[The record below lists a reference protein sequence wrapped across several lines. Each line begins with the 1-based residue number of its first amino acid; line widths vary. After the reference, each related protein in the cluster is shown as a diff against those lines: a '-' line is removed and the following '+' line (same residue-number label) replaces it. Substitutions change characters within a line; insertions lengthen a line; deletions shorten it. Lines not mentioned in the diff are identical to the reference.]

1 MIGFDIRPTGS
12 DDRSANS
19 DIDVNGA
26 VVAGQSA
33 RQTAHMSASIAH
45 DPGSYSRGRLTPSA
59 MYAAI
64 RRRDASLAGAF
75 LVGVKTTGVFC
86 RPGCPARVPQRRN
99 CEFFHSPREA
109 VLRGFR
115 PCMRCRPL
123 DPPNSAPRWARRLLD
138 MLIGEPMRNLTNDDI
153 RAVGVHPSTA
163 SRFFKQ
169 QLGATLQG
177 LSRAQR
183 VGRALKALRDGE
195 SVSRSVGDGGFDS
208 ESGLRKAVE
217 ELFGTTPSD
226 AARRGL
232 APLVARWIGTP
243 LGSMLAIACDDGLAL
258 LEFVDRRMLATNI
271 VRVRTRLGQPIVAG
285 DHAVIRQ
292 VEQELGE
299 YFDGK
304 RTSFETPLVTCGTPF
319 QERVWNS
326 LRTIEYGDTRSY
338 AQVATAIRHRA
349 AVRAVAAA
357 NGDNRI
363 AILIPCHRVIGSN
376 GQLTG
381 YGGGLW
387 RKQRLL
393 ELEGALGQS

>member
-1 MIGFDIRPTGS
+1 MMTP
-12 DDRSANS
+12 
-19 DIDVNGA
+19 
-26 VVAGQSA
+26 
-33 RQTAHMSASIAH
+33 IAH
-45 DPGSYSRGRLTPSA
+45 DPRSYDKGRLTPGA
-59 MYAAI
+59 MYAAV

-99 CEFFHSPREA
+99 CEFYQSTREA
-109 VLRGFR
+109 LLRGFR

-123 DPPNSAPRWARRLLD
+123 DPPNSAPRWARRLLEI
-138 MLIGEPMRNLTNDDI
+138 LIGEPMRVLTSDDI
-153 RAVGVHPSTA
+153 RRVGVHPSTA
-163 SRFFKQ
+163 SRFFKDR
-169 QLGATLQG
+169 LGATLQG

-183 VGRALKALRDGE
+183 VGQALLALRDGAAVT
-195 SVSRSVGDGGFDS
+195 SAVGSGGFDS

-217 ELFGTTPSD
+217 ELFGTTPGE

-232 APLVARWIGTP
+232 TPLVARWLSTP
-243 LGSMLAIACDDGLAL
+243 LGSMLAIACDEGLAL

-271 VRVRTRLGQPIVAG
+271 VRVRSRLGRPVVAG
-285 DHAVIRQ
+285 DHTVIRQ
-292 VEQELGE
+292 VEHELAE

-304 RTSFETPLVTCGTPF
+304 RSEFETPLVTCGTPF
-319 QERVWNS
+319 QERVWRE
-326 LRTIEYGDTRSY
+326 LRAIGYGETRSY
-338 AQVATAIRHRA
+338 AQVAAAIGQRS

-393 ELEGALGQS
+393 DLECGQVARE